1 MIQLVVM
8 DLVDKNNGLRAE
20 AEVVPELIVAEI
32 GVLLV
37 LADMVV
43 EDLLTMFLLDILQV
57 LKLLFR
63 LGVVVPD
70 LKVVM
75 VLLE

>member
-1 MIQLVVM
+1 M
-8 DLVDKNNGLRAE
+8 DLADKNNSLRAE
-20 AEVVPELIVAEI
+20 AEVVPELLVAEI

-63 LGVVVPD
+63 LGVVVPE